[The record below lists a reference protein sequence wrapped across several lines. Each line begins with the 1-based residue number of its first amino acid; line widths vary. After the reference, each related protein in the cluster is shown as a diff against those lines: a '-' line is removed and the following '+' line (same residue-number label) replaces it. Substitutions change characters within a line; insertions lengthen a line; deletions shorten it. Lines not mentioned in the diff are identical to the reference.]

1 MGIIM
6 LSTGQ
11 KIKNR
16 IVKLPETFTQ
26 YGLQAVYL
34 KPSLGK
40 RFKIFVLYLDN
51 YDTII
56 GDMIR
61 L

>member
-16 IVKLPETFTQ
+16 IAKPPETFAQ
-26 YGLQAVYL
+26 YELQAVYL
-34 KPSLGK
+34 NPSLGK